1 MILHWDQ
8 LVLHYGAGVGIH
20 RPRFEEAS
28 QTTYGLLCC
37 RYSPTEDELGYSAGA
52 HAEANL
58 LRTALWTTHLPNA
71 LRQWTPHDSRIIV
84 TLALNRSPCRACAA
98 LLCDALSA
106 LYRDFP
112 GRGPQNRFILAAR
125 GAYEDA
131 HHPKRLG
138 SAAGRRLGTL
148 RFTGWPDPVGARAPP
163 VGRDRAR
170 GRPWLRALA
179 RIAEEPCASSCY

>member
-8 LVLHYGAGVGIH
+8 LVLHYGSGIGVH

-37 RYSPTEDELGYSAGA
+37 RYSPTEDELGSSAGA

-58 LRTALWTTHLPNA
+58 LRSALWTTHLPNA
-71 LRQWTPHDSRIIV
+71 LRRWTPRDSRITV
-84 TLALNRSPCRACAA
+84 TLALNRSPCRTCAA
-98 LLCDALSA
+98 RLIGALGA

-112 GRGPQNRFILAAR
+112 ARGPRNRFILAAR

-131 HHPKRLG
+131 AMVARTTQNDLVRLRD
-138 SAAGRRLGTL
+138 AGWELCVLQVGPTL
-148 RFTGWPDPVGARAPP
+148 P
-163 VGRDRAR
+163 AR
-170 GRPWLRALA
+170 GRLLLEGIERVAGRGLV
-179 RIAEEPCASSCY
+179 RLHG

>member
-8 LVLHYGAGVGIH
+8 LVLHYGSGIGIH

-37 RYSPTEDELGYSAGA
+37 RYSPTEDELGSSAGA

-58 LRTALWTTHLPNA
+58 LRSALWTTHLPNA
-71 LRQWTPHDSRIIV
+71 LRRWTPRDSRITV
-84 TLALNRSPCRACAA
+84 TLALNRSPCRTCAA
-98 LLCDALSA
+98 LLIGALGA

-112 GRGPQNRFILAAR
+112 ARGPRNRFILAAR

-131 HHPKRLG
+131 AMVARTTQNDLVRLRD
-138 SAAGRRLGTL
+138 AGWELCVLQVGPTL
-148 RFTGWPDPVGARAPP
+148 P
-163 VGRDRAR
+163 AR
-170 GRPWLRALA
+170 GRLLLEGIERVAGRGFVRLHG
-179 RIAEEPCASSCY
+179 